1 MRTSRTIVPVLL
13 AIALLGGCGD
23 NQSGDQ
29 KAMNN
34 KFEQIDYEISRL
46 ETVTSQYN
54 DAHFDSASRRY
65 IALVHQYKDLLG
77 PAEAKSRLTDRADEL
92 TGYCLPCA
100 GMLAD
105 AAKNY

>member
-23 NQSGDQ
+23 NRSADQ
-29 KAMNN
+29 KAMTN
-34 KFEQIDYEISRL
+34 KFEAIDYEISRL

-54 DAHFDSASRRY
+54 SAHFSAATKRY
-65 IALVHQYKDLLG
+65 IALVRQYHDLLG
-77 PAEAKSRLTDRADEL
+77 PEEAKRRLNDRAAEL
-92 TGYCLPCA
+92 ESYCLPCA

-105 AAKNY
+105 AAKSY